1 MKPYRIF
8 ISLIIF
14 TAVLCHSCER
24 SDFMPADVDE
34 IIVEGWIEE
43 GQYPV
48 VMLTRALPVRLKDDE
63 VDLNRIND
71 FVVMLAKVTVSNGKD
86 KVVLIGRPDSH
97 YMPSYI
103 YTTINPLIKGEA
115 GKTYTLRVETLGKV
129 LTSKTTIP
137 LYPPAVDS
145 VVCSPT
151 SIDNLSAITAYVSN
165 IPGRKEY
172 FKTFFRQGTDKK
184 QYLSAYMGAID
195 DALADSTMVIP
206 IIKSIKDDNKD
217 DRSRYYPNDSVVSI
231 KVSAIDSVS
240 YAFWKSYSDNSSLGS
255 LSSYIVG
262 STFQEIPTNIKGGRG
277 YWCGYNSFVHT
288 FHVRP
293 GVFPGNR

>member
-1 MKPYRIF
+1 MKPYRLCL
-8 ISLIIF
+8 LILLCLAF
-14 TAVLCHSCER
+14 VCHSC
-24 SDFMPADVDE
+24 DDTGFMPADKDE

-43 GQYPV
+43 GQFPV
-48 VMLTRALPVRLKDDE
+48 VMLTRALPVRQKEQE
-63 VDLNRIND
+63 VDLNDINNY
-71 FVVMLAKVTVSNGKD
+71 VVMLARVTVSNGTD
-86 KVVLIGRPDSH
+86 RVVLAGRFDGN
-97 YMPSYI
+97 YMPSYV

-145 VVCSPT
+145 VVCT
-151 SIDNLSAITAYVSN
+151 ATTIDKFSAISACVSN
-165 IPGRKEY
+165 IPDRKEY
-172 FKTFFRQGTDKK
+172 YKAFFRQGAGKK
-184 QYLSAYMGAID
+184 QYLSGYMGIVD
-195 DALADSTMVIP
+195 DALADSAITIP
-206 IIKSIKDDNKD
+206 VIKSIKDDNKD

-231 KVSAIDSVS
+231 KVSTIDSVS
-240 YAFWKSYSDNSSLGS
+240 YDFWKSYSDNSSLGS